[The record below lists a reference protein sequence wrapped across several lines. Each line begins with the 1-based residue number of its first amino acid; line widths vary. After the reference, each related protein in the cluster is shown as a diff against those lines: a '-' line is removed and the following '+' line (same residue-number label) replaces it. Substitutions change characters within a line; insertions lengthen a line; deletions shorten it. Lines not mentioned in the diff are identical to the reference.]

1 MQEYLT
7 PNLLAG
13 MTAGLLVLLQIA
25 TNLRLLFSAPAVPP
39 DKEPL
44 PRSEYAVHHAARDEQ
59 IAELRARV
67 LTTEVALHKRV
78 DEACNRLDG
87 LLEALHDLRVEMAGL
102 SANLRSANPQRTG
115 GITACQHP
123 PRSQDSRPRNSG

>member
-1 MQEYLT
+1 MEQYLR
-7 PNLLAG
+7 PELVMGLLAVAAIG
-13 MTAGLLVLLQIA
+13 LQIA
-25 TNLRLLFSAPAVPP
+25 VNARSLFSVRR
-39 DKEPL
+39 DREPL
-44 PRSEYAVHHAARDEQ
+44 PRGEYDVHRAARDEQ